1 MVIYDKL
8 KQLYDIVKDNGC
20 MDALQMILD
29 LQREILDYEK
39 DMIALQNENKSLKE
53 NAGIVDKIIRHDQP
67 FLTIQND
74 STGVLYCAHCW
85 DADRKLIQVGH
96 KNNGKFIC
104 PHCKS
109 DGIYDK
115 EMHRNSHCAFMPTIL

>member
-1 MVIYDKL
+1 MVFYDKL

-67 FLTIQND
+67 FPTIQND

-85 DADRKLIQVGH
+85 DADRKLIQVGC

-109 DGIYDK
+109 DGIYDE
-115 EMHRNSHCAFMPTIL
+115 EMHRNSHHVFLPTIL